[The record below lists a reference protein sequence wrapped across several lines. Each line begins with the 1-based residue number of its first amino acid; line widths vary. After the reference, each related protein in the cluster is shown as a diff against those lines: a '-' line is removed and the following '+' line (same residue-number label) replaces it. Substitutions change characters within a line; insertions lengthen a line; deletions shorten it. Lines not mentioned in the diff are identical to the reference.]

1 MIRIICVGKLT
12 QKQLFPL
19 IEYYQ
24 KQIPMQIDW
33 LEVNDEAS
41 EKQMHIEAERILK
54 NIDQNDYVIALAIE
68 GKMYDS
74 VSFSKMMDAHFS
86 YNQKRLVFV
95 IGGSYGLSEEVLERA
110 NMKISFSKMTFP
122 HQLMRLIL
130 IEQIY
135 RAFMIQKNH
144 PYHK

>member
-12 QKQLFPL
+12 QKQLKPL
-19 IEYYQ
+19 IEHYQ

-33 LEVNDEAS
+33 LEVLDEAS
-41 EKQMHIEAERILK
+41 EKQMHLEAERIIKVIDK
-54 NIDQNDYVIALAIE
+54 NDFVIALAIE
-68 GKMYDS
+68 GKMFDS
-74 VSFSKMMDAHFS
+74 QSFSKMIESHFI
-86 YNQKRLVFV
+86 YNQKRLVFL
-95 IGGSYGLSEEVLERA
+95 IGGSYGLNEEVLKRVD
-110 NMKISFSKMTFP
+110 MKISFSKMTFP

-135 RAFMIQKNH
+135 RAFMIQRNH